1 MRDDSKRLHEWQRCE
16 SARVREQPKNQ
27 PHDAALIISQRIAVD
42 EDETDGHATGAVERL
57 LDGRDQRRA
66 VFDDQREE
74 HLDGDV
80 AHVDAFVNLPGINE
94 EGVAGFV
101 DG

>member
-1 MRDDSKRLHEWQRCE
+1 MRDDSKRLHKRRRCE
-16 SARVREQPKNQ
+16 AVRIREKPKNQ
-27 PHDAALIISQRIAVD
+27 ELGAACAKRRRSLRRAI
-42 EDETDGHATGAVERL
+42 GAVERL

-66 VFDDQREE
+66 VFDDKREE

-80 AHVDAFVNLPGINE
+80 ARVDAFVNLPGINE
-94 EGVAGFV
+94 EGVAGFI